1 MCCGGIHTVC
11 LWVDDLPRL
20 GIQLLLVA
28 VDDTMLFW
36 QTNSKTDHGI
46 TFRDI
51 HLSGEGAKPQQCHL
65 REDCGRQADAE
76 LMAWSLKK
84 ALC

>member
-1 MCCGGIHTVC
+1 M
-11 LWVDDLPRL
+11 PRL

-36 QTNSKTDHGI
+36 HTNSKTDRDI

-65 REDCGRQADAE
+65 REDYGRQARRLLKGLMLVVVAE
-76 LMAWSLKK
+76 LVIHVN
-84 ALC
+84 